1 MKDIE
6 TLDKSRIT
14 KIRTFKIKILDIIIT
29 NNSINK
35 VQIILNDIN

>member
-14 KIRTFKIKILDIIIT
+14 KISTFKIKILDIIIT